1 MARFIRTSAALAQLA
16 DSLRG
21 ARSVALDTEFHP
33 ERTYHPELML
43 VQLRPEGEE
52 PVLVDPLADL
62 DLRLLAG
69 PLAEVPIVLHGG
81 AMDLAILQRRL
92 GCRPKVACDTQI
104 LAGCAGLGYPTR
116 LQELTRTLCGEQMRK
131 GETLSD
137 WSARPLSTDQLRY
150 AVEDVLH
157 LHTIRDALIA
167 RLEASGMLEVALA
180 CQAELVEQ
188 ALADEED
195 EDAWRSVGGAHL
207 LDERERA
214 VLRELATW
222 RQGEARQRNL
232 PRPAI
237 VSDAML
243 LDIARRQPLTVEEL
257 RANRRMPSNVWKR
270 EGPMILG
277 CVQRGRKAA
286 PPPALPQSSQPR
298 GWVELVRAAARVSE
312 LESGVAAELLLP
324 DRALGALV
332 EGRALAPWRTRALG
346 ARFFD
351 FLGGTGTLSNPFP
364 LPK

>member
-1 MARFIRTSAALAQLA
+1 MARFIRTPAALAQLA

-21 ARSVALDTEFHP
+21 SRSVALDTEFHP

-52 PVLVDPLADL
+52 PVLVDPLAGL
-62 DLRLLAG
+62 DLSVLSG
-69 PLAEVPIVLHGG
+69 PLSEVPVVLHGG
-81 AMDLAILQRRL
+81 AMDLAILHRRL
-92 GCRPKVACDTQI
+92 GCRPNVACDTQI
-104 LAGCAGLGYPTR
+104 LAGCAGFGYPTR
-116 LQELTRTLCGEQMRK
+116 LQELVRAVCSEQMRK

-137 WSARPLSTDQLRY
+137 WSARPLSADQLRY

-157 LHTIRDALIA
+157 LHSIRDALVA
-167 RLEASGMLEVALA
+167 RLEASGMLDVAMA

-188 ALADEED
+188 ALAPEVD

-214 VLRELATW
+214 VLKELAEW

-232 PRPAI
+232 PRPAV

-243 LDIARRQPLTVEEL
+243 LDIARRQPTSVDEL

-270 EGPMILG
+270 EGPTILA

-286 PPPALPQSSQPR
+286 PPPPLPQASQPR
-298 GWVELVRAAARVSE
+298 GWVDLVRAAARVSE
-312 LESGVAAELLLP
+312 VETGVAAELSLP
-324 DRALGALV
+324 DRVLGPLAAGV
-332 EGRALAPWRTRALG
+332 PLAPWRARALG
-346 ARFFD
+346 ARFCHFV
-351 FLGGTGTLSNPFP
+351 GGTGALSNPYP